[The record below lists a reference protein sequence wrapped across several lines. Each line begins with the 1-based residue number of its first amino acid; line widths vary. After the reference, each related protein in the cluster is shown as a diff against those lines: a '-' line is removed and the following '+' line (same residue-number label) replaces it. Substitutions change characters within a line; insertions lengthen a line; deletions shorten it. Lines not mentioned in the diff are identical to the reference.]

1 MNMREKNKLIRLL
14 MMEHERVSIEKN
26 IWAIE
31 VLPWENSHDESFRAS
46 SIQLRDRSLLRGRI
60 DCEMESDM

>member
-1 MNMREKNKLIRLL
+1 MNTREKNKLIRLL
-14 MMEHERVSIEKN
+14 MEHERVSIEKN

-31 VLPWENSHDESFRAS
+31 VLPWENSHDESFRTS